1 MRSWGREAGGRKAAV
16 EQGCFKVFLGP
27 LRSLLFS
34 DLWALLQMKSS
45 AASASEPLIIKEPG
59 PTLRLWSL
67 HDLSD
72 DATFLQLGSLP
83 PSSLDPAPL
92 FSLLSITLMP
102 CRVSWGC
109 AQRSMS
115 LPFPP
120 PHLPFPCGFCNDWVI
135 HAWGGGHPLLPSV
148 SLLTS
153 RCQHYHMGCM
163 GVTPVTTFCSQGRC
177 VNPCQRF

>member
-120 PHLPFPCGFCNDWVI
+120 HTCPFLAASAMIGSYMLGGGGIRCSLQCHCSPQGVSTIIWA
-135 HAWGGGHPLLPSV
+135 AWGSHLSPPSA
-148 SLLTS
+148 
-153 RCQHYHMGCM
+153 HKAGA
-163 GVTPVTTFCSQGRC
+163 
-177 VNPCQRF
+177 